1 MNALQALSL
10 LVLVQD
16 LMLKHLMLATIDPET
31 QREWELNTAWRTDI
45 PTTAE
50 LGTLMQSKCR
60 ALERIHINHSL
71 KISPAT
77 SRSTHIMEEKSVNLH
92 IPT

>member
-1 MNALQALSL
+1 MNALQALTL
-10 LVLVQD
+10 NVLVQD
-16 LMLKHLMLATIDPET
+16 LMLNHLMLATIDPET
-31 QREWELNTAWRTDI
+31 QREWELNSASRKDI
-45 PTTAE
+45 PTTSE
-50 LGTLMQSKCR
+50 LGTLMQSNCR

-77 SRSTHIMEEKSVNLH
+77 SRSSHIMEGNSVNLH